1 MGMGG
6 ITFKFITLSWCP
18 IARKIKFRFAYLDKK
33 SFIMRSDDVFKSS
46 RYIIEEALDN
56 IHPGKC
62 CTKLFFLNLVN
73 IHSILCK
80 APLYPVSLSLF
91 VHRLPP
97 LFVTCLRTGTMSSYP
112 S

>member
-1 MGMGG
+1 MGMCG
-6 ITFKFITLSWCP
+6 ITFKFINISWCL

-33 SFIMRSDDVFKSS
+33 FHNLRSDDFFKSS

-62 CTKLFFLNLVN
+62 CSKPFFLNLVN
-73 IHSILCK
+73 IHSILCV
-80 APLYPVSLSLF
+80 AQLYPVSLSLF
-91 VHRLPP
+91 VHQLPP
-97 LFVTCLRTGTMSSYP
+97 LFATCLRSGTMSSYP